1 MAGRHHCHTCRAFV
15 RLFHRRHGRKLAH
28 IGRAGIFGEVSYH
41 VAEIAGS
48 HEALLIAACA
58 LLVFA
63 LARIASGE
71 L

>member
-1 MAGRHHCHTCRAFV
+1 MNGRHHCHTCRAFW

-28 IGRAGIFGEVSYH
+28 VGKAGIFGEVSYH

-48 HEALLIAACA
+48 HDALLVAAFA
-58 LLVFA
+58 LLVFS